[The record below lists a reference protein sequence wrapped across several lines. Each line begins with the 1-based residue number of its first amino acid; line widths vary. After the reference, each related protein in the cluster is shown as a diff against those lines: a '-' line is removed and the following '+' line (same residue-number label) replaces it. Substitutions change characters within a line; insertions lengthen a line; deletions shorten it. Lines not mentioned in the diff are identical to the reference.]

1 MNHAT
6 QLRLAL
12 VAPSGSGKSTTAQ
25 LLREHFEEAGLS
37 VEVIKLAQPLYEL
50 QDMFYEQA
58 GVELASGSQNQRLLE
73 CIARELR
80 VLDGQSLVKNFARRL
95 MQSRAQVVINDD
107 LRDDTVDWPYLYE
120 QGFQV
125 IKVLADSSLR
135 QLRLGLRGDISVV
148 ENSALDLQMRRIDA
162 DYVLPNSG
170 SLAQLKQRVAVVGR
184 WAMHGAQRRIA
195 S

>member
-12 VAPSGSGKSTTAQ
+12 VAPSGSGKSTTAR
-25 LLREHFEEAGLS
+25 LLREYFEAAGLS
-37 VEVIKLAQPLYEL
+37 VELVKLAQPLYEL
-50 QDMFYEQA
+50 QGMFYEQA
-58 GVELASGSQNQRLLE
+58 GVEVTSGSQNQRLLE

-80 VLDGQSLVKNFARRL
+80 DLDSQSLVTNFARRL
-95 MQSRAQVVINDD
+95 SRSCAQVVINDD
-107 LRDDTVDWPYLYE
+107 LRDDTVDWPYLQT

-125 IKVLADSSLR
+125 IKVLADSSVR
-135 QLRLGLRGDISVV
+135 QARLGQRGDISVV
-148 ENSALDLQMRRIDA
+148 ENSALDLQMRRIEA

-170 SLAQLKQRVAVVGR
+170 SLEQLRQRVAVVAR
-184 WAMHGAQRRIA
+184 WALDDSQRRIA

>member
-1 MNHAT
+1 M
-6 QLRLAL
+6 
-12 VAPSGSGKSTTAQ
+12 APSGSGKSTTAQ

-50 QDMFYEQA
+50 QGMFYEQA

-95 MQSRAQVVINDD
+95 LQSRAQVVINDD

>member
-1 MNHAT
+1 MNHAN

-12 VAPSGSGKSTTAQ
+12 VAPSGSGKSTTAE
-25 LLREHFEEAGLS
+25 LLREYFETAGLS

-50 QDMFYEQA
+50 QGMFYAQA
-58 GVELASGSQNQRLLE
+58 GVQVASGSQNQRLLE

-80 VLDGQSLVKNFARRL
+80 DLDSQSLVTNFARRL
-95 MQSRAQVVINDD
+95 ARSCAQVVINDD
-107 LRDDTVDWPYLYE
+107 LRDDTVDWPYLQA

-125 IKVLADSSLR
+125 IKVLADSSVR
-135 QLRLGLRGDISVV
+135 QTRLGQRGDISVV
-148 ENSALDLQMRRIDA
+148 ENSALDLQMRRIEA

-170 SLAQLKQRVAVVGR
+170 SLEQLKQRVAVVAR
-184 WAMHGAQRRIA
+184 WALDDSQRRIA